1 MSRGHRA
8 KRKIQ
13 IGDKKYGN
21 VVISRLINKVMQDGK
36 KSTAEDLVYSALE
49 NGAKK
54 VKEEDVNTFFNKAID
69 NIRPALEIK
78 ARRVGGANYS
88 VPMPVS
94 PRRQETLSV
103 RWVVDSARKKSGKNF
118 DTILMDELV
127 AAFGGEGDAMKKKM
141 DTERMAEA
149 NKAFAHFRW

>member
-1 MSRGHRA
+1 MRGKRA

-13 IGDKKYGN
+13 IADKKYGN
-21 VVISRLINKVMQDGK
+21 IIISRLINKVMMGGK
-36 KSTAEDLVYSALE
+36 KSLAEDLVYGAIE
-49 NGAKK
+49 GGAKK
-54 VKEEDVNTFFNKAID
+54 VKEEDINIFFNKAVD
-69 NIRPALEIK
+69 NVRPALEIK

-94 PRRQETLSV
+94 PRRQETLAV
-103 RWVVDSARKKSGKNF
+103 RWIVDSARKKSGKSF

-127 AAFGGEGDAMKKKM
+127 SAYGGEGDAIKKKA

>member
-49 NGAKK
+49 NGAKR

-118 DTILMDELV
+118 DVILMDELV
-127 AAFGGEGDAMKKKM
+127 AAFGGEGEAMKKKM

>member
-1 MSRGHRA
+1 MRGKRA

-13 IGDKKYGN
+13 VGDKKYGN
-21 VVISRLINKVMQDGK
+21 LVISRLINKVMQDGK
-36 KSTAEDLVYSALE
+36 KSTAENLVYSALE

-54 VKEEDVNTFFNKAID
+54 VKEEDVNIFFNKAID

-94 PRRQETLSV
+94 PRRQETLAV
-103 RWVVDSARKKSGKNF
+103 RWIVDSARKKSGKNF
-118 DTILMDELV
+118 DTILMDEFV
-127 AAFGGEGDAMKKKM
+127 SAFAGEGDAIKKKL

>member
-1 MSRGHRA
+1 MRGKRA
-8 KRKIQ
+8 KRNIQ
-13 IGDKKYGN
+13 VGDSKYGN
-21 VVISRLINKVMQDGK
+21 PIISRLINKVMQDGK
-36 KSTAEDLVYSALE
+36 KSLAKDLVYSAVE
-49 NGAKK
+49 DGAKK
-54 VKEEDVNTFFNKAID
+54 VKEEDVNAFFNKAVD

-94 PRRQETLSV
+94 PRRQETLAV
-103 RWVVDSARKKSGKNF
+103 RWIVDSARKKSGKSF

-127 AAFGGEGDAMKKKM
+127 SAYQGEGDAMKKKV
-141 DTERMAEA
+141 DTEKMAEA